1 MTMMMMTII
10 MIINCQGENLE
21 RAAGDQQENH
31 GDEGEGETEDRARE
45 EEGEGGG
52 GCVRAGEIYDS
63 MK

>member
-1 MTMMMMTII
+1 
-10 MIINCQGENLE
+10 MIINYQGENLE

-52 GCVRAGEIYDS
+52 GCVRAGEIYYP

>member
-1 MTMMMMTII
+1 MIMMMIL
-10 MIINCQGENLE
+10 MIIDQGENLE

>member
-1 MTMMMMTII
+1 MIMTMID
-10 MIINCQGENLE
+10 QGENLE

-63 MK
+63 TK